1 MVTHY
6 AYSPLIDLFNGN
18 KIVYSKMLQCCH
30 PVFRKRRILRVT
42 LPSPQGF
49 SSACMYI
56 VSRLSLVGCSI
67 LKLHLLVLIFTF

>member
-1 MVTHY
+1 MFTHC
-6 AYSPLIDLFNGN
+6 AYSPLIDLFNDN
-18 KIVYSKMLQCCH
+18 KIVYSKMFQCCH
-30 PVFRKRRILRVT
+30 PVFRKRRIQRVI

-49 SSACMYI
+49 GSACVYI